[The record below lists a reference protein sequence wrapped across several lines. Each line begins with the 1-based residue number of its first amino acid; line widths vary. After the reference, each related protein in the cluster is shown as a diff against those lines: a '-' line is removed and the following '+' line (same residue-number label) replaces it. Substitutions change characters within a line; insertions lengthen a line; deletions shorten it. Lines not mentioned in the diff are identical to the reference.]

1 MIPEDLKYAETHE
14 WARITD
20 IVEVGL
26 TDYAIEQ
33 LGDIVFVELPAVGDP
48 VTANNPFAVV
58 ESVKAVSDIHSPVT
72 GTVTEINEQI
82 LDNYDIF
89 KSAAFTDA
97 WLVKIQP
104 ADLTETEALMTPD
117 QYSDHISS

>member
-1 MIPEDLKYAETHE
+1 MIPQDLKYAETHE
-14 WARITD
+14 WVRITD

-72 GTVTEINEQI
+72 GTITEINEQI

-89 KSAAFTDA
+89 KTAAFTDA

-104 ADLTETEALMTPD
+104 ADLTETDALMTPD
-117 QYSDHISS
+117 QYSDHIS

>member
-1 MIPEDLKYAETHE
+1 MIPQDLKYAETHE
-14 WARITD
+14 WVRITD

-104 ADLTETEALMTPD
+104 ADLKEADALMTPD
-117 QYSDHISS
+117 QYSDHIS

>member
-1 MIPEDLKYAETHE
+1 MIPQDLKYAETHE
-14 WARITD
+14 WVRITD